1 MILYKVDRV
10 VDPVGNKL
18 IYVYPITQLRNIG
31 DIPMQYR
38 RLGRSGLMVST
49 VTLGTMN
56 FGGPTDDATAFR
68 MVDSAL
74 DGGINVL
81 DCANVYRE
89 GKSESV
95 LGRALANNG
104 KRHEVLLT
112 TKAYLPTG
120 KRPNTSGNSRHNL
133 INSCRESLK
142 RLQTDYI
149 DIFFLHRTDW
159 NIPQEETLSAL
170 DYLVNQGDI
179 RYIACST
186 HPAWRTVEAL
196 HIADL
201 KRYPKFI
208 CEQPPYSLL
217 DRRIENEIVPM
228 CQAYDLGLMTWSP
241 LAQGVLAGRYR
252 SEGDFPEGS
261 RAQQKSI
268 YGERVTDRGINIAHQ
283 VSDRAR
289 TRGWSPTALALAW
302 ILHQPAITSVI
313 IGPRTPGHLEDLV
326 SANHIQLSPDDLA
339 WFDTLVPP
347 GTYVSDHFNTA
358 GWQPDAPGGL
368 LARWDEP
375 G

>member
-1 MILYKVDRV
+1 
-10 VDPVGNKL
+10 
-18 IYVYPITQLRNIG
+18 
-31 DIPMQYR
+31 MQYR
-38 RLGRSGLMVST
+38 RLGRSGLMVSP

-68 MVDSAL
+68 MIDSAL
-74 DGGINVL
+74 DRGINVL

-89 GKSESV
+89 GKSEAV

-104 KRHEVLLT
+104 RRQEVLLT
-112 TKAYLPTG
+112 SKAYLPTG

-142 RLQTDYI
+142 RLQTDTI

-170 DYLVNQGDI
+170 DYMVNQGYI
-179 RYIACST
+179 RYVACST

-196 HIADL
+196 HIAD
-201 KRYPKFI
+201 RQGYPKFI

-217 DRRIENEIVPM
+217 DRRIENEMVPM

-241 LAQGVLAGRYR
+241 LAQGVLAGRYQVA
-252 SEGDFPEGS
+252 GGFPEGS
-261 RAQQKSI
+261 RAAQKSI
-268 YGERVTDRGINIAHQ
+268 YAERVNDQGIHIAQQ
-283 VSDRAR
+283 VNERAR
-289 TRGWSPTALALAW
+289 AYGLMPTALAVAW

-313 IGPRTPGHLEDLV
+313 IGPRTPDHLEDLL
-326 SANHIQLSPDDLA
+326 SAADIRLTPDDLV
-339 WFDTLVPP
+339 WFDALVPP

-358 GWQPDAPGGL
+358 GWQPDAPGSL
-368 LARWDEP
+368 LARWDERD
-375 G
+375 

>member
-1 MILYKVDRV
+1 
-10 VDPVGNKL
+10 
-18 IYVYPITQLRNIG
+18 
-31 DIPMQYR
+31 MQYR

-81 DCANVYRE
+81 DCANVYRD
-89 GKSESV
+89 GKSEAV

-120 KRPNTSGNSRHNL
+120 NTPNTSGNSRHNL

-142 RLQTDYI
+142 RLQTDYV

-159 NIPQEETLSAL
+159 NISQEETLGAL
-170 DYLVNQGDI
+170 DYMVNQGYI
-179 RYIACST
+179 RYVACST

-196 HIADL
+196 HIADQ
-201 KRYPKFI
+201 KGYPKFI

-228 CQAYDLGLMTWSP
+228 CQAYDMGLMTWSP
-241 LAQGVLAGRYR
+241 LAQGVLAGRYQ
-252 SEGDFPEGS
+252 SEEEFPAGS
-261 RAQQKSI
+261 RATQKGI
-268 YGERVTDRGINIAHQ
+268 YAERVNDRGINIAHQ
-283 VSDRAR
+283 VSEWARAKEL
-289 TRGWSPTALALAW
+289 TPTALAVAW
-302 ILHQPAITSVI
+302 VLHQPAITSVI
-313 IGPRTPGHLEDLV
+313 IGPRTSEHLADLV
-326 SANHIQLSPDDLA
+326 AAADIHLPPADLA

-347 GTYVSDHFNTA
+347 GAFVSDHFNTA
-358 GWQPDAPGGL
+358 GWRPNAPGDL
-368 LARWDEP
+368 LTRWDEP